1 MESKHTHPTHT
12 TPHHLPTGGELS
24 HDGAEGDEQVE
35 TITTEYHRLSDLS
48 GPANVSLSKP
58 GQARRMVCNDRSVT
72 SDAVTLRTLVTLLC
86 KKKAPLCGGEEQSIV
101 GVCLGS
107 WRGEAKFSLSSYGK
121 SPNSH
126 NVQGQEQVV
135 IVSHSEKYSELQC
148 DIVRDTRYLEAVM
161 VCRPCLAAVN
171 SPSSGDTLCCQR
183 WSYDRRR

>member
-1 MESKHTHPTHT
+1 MF
-12 TPHHLPTGGELS
+12 LF
-24 HDGAEGDEQVE
+24 
-35 TITTEYHRLSDLS
+35 TITSWKGQHELWFRKINSS

-58 GQARRMVCNDRSVT
+58 GQARRIACNDRSVT

-107 WRGEAKFSLSSYGK
+107 WRGEAKFSLSSYGT

-126 NVQGQEQVV
+126 NVQWQEQVV

-148 DIVRDTRYLEAVM
+148 DIVRDTRSFSNTSFMKPLPAF
-161 VCRPCLAAVN
+161 LAAELIRCMMIIPKQQLPRNVLDLFSDKRHLTILN
-171 SPSSGDTLCCQR
+171 VR
-183 WSYDRRR
+183 I